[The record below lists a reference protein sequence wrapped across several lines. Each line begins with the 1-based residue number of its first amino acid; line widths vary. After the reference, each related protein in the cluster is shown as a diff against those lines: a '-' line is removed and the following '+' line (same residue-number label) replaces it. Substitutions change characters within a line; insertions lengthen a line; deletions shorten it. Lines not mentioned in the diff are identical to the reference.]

1 MDLKELIAAV
11 LGLAAKPEIVVIDGN
26 EVLLRPDGWDLQ
38 GLEHYRQRPD
48 RIENTITITGVDSF
62 LQYVNRFKGAESS
75 IFITPDLT
83 QLANGATLATA
94 IIDYHGGEDT
104 DQTGS
109 GRQLADHQTHKVLL
123 RGRPSIAYGKLLA
136 LDGKLLAQ
144 DEFARALEDIARFS
158 SSHAAGDLLDI
169 ARTLSLTSKGD
180 FKSFEEEF
188 SGSVDFKF
196 DLQVRASAGTQERKL
211 TVPSHL
217 GFNIPL
223 IDGMAPTELQAKFL
237 YRVPDGP
244 GGKVQLGIRIVD
256 RPWLEDAA
264 IRDVAAVVAEETG
277 LPVYVGTVN

>member
-11 LGLAAKPEIVVIDGN
+11 LGLAAKPEIVVIDGR
-26 EVLLRPDGWDLQ
+26 EVLLRPDGWDVQ
-38 GLEHYRQRPD
+38 GLENYRQRPD

-94 IIDYHGGEDT
+94 IIDYHGGDDADFE
-104 DQTGS
+104 
-109 GRQLADHQTHKVLL
+109 RKLADHQTHKVLL

-217 GFNIPL
+217 AFHVPL
-223 IDGMAPTELQAKFL
+223 IDGMAPTDVQAKFL

-264 IRDVAAVVAEETG
+264 IRDVAKVIEEETA
-277 LPVYVGTVN
+277 LPVYVGTTN